1 MERLIVMSSLVICLL
16 VFAMG
21 VQQARAATLTTPTVF
36 GHGPSLSSPNP
47 ELIKD
52 LIADFDVQ
60 MLKPLV

>member
-1 MERLIVMSSLVICLL
+1 MERLIVMSSLVVCLL

-21 VQQARAATLTTPTVF
+21 VQQARVATLTTPTVF

-47 ELIKD
+47 EQIKD